1 MKGSDALVR
10 MLEQAGVE
18 YLFGLCGDTSLPF
31 YEALCGS
38 AAKVRHILTRDER
51 SASYMADAYA
61 RFSGKVGVCEGPS
74 GGGAT
79 YIVPGVAEANQSS
92 VPLVCLTTDIDM
104 RQRERGTLTELD
116 QDALFRPLT
125 SWTRTVT
132 HGPEMG
138 WVVRE
143 AFRRAVSGKL
153 GATHVG
159 LPINAQE
166 AEVPETDVYM
176 DPRYGAYPCTRTAPD
191 PASVRRTVDLLLQSA
206 NPVLVAG
213 AGVVRSGAWPE
224 LLDLTETLGCPVAT
238 SISGKGALPE
248 THPYSL
254 GVIGSNGGLAYRH
267 EIVESSDL
275 VFFIGCHTGSV
286 TTKKWTVPKDR
297 SKKIIQL
304 DVEASRL
311 GTNYEIEEGIVA
323 DAKIGLGSIV
333 EELKNRLGG
342 RKADKTD
349 PRRIEKKREALL
361 SGMEEFGSDAVPIRP
376 ERFAAEFQRVSHED
390 ALVITDPGT
399 PTPYMA
405 AYYRVRRAGRVF
417 VAPRAHGALG
427 YALPAVV
434 GAYFA
439 RPDCKVVGIMG
450 DGSFAISAGE
460 LETLKRLNLP
470 VLLIVLTNSCFG
482 WVKAGQRARGS
493 KYFGVDFST
502 LDHTA
507 VARAFG
513 IEGLRVEEPAH
524 LASALK
530 KGLEAEGPVL
540 IDVVVQPLQ
549 ETRAPVSKW
558 VA

>member
-1 MKGSDALVR
+1 MKGSHALVR
-10 MLEQAGVE
+10 MLEQVGVE
-18 YLFGLCGDTSLPF
+18 FLFGLCGDTSLPF
-31 YEALCGS
+31 YEALSRS
-38 AAKVRHILTRDER
+38 AGRVRHILTRDER

-92 VPLVCLTTDIDM
+92 VPLVCITTDIDV

-132 HGPEMG
+132 HGPELA

-143 AFRRAVSGKL
+143 AFRRAVSGRL

-159 LPINAQE
+159 LPLNAQE
-166 AEVPETDVYM
+166 AEIQEADVYI
-176 DPRYGAYPCTRTAPD
+176 DPRYGFYPADRTAPD
-191 PASVRRTVDLLLQSA
+191 PASVRKAVDLLLKSA

-213 AGVVRSGAWPE
+213 AGVIRSEAWPE
-224 LLDLTETLGCPVAT
+224 LLALTETLGCPVAT

-248 THPYSL
+248 THPFSL

-267 EIVESSDL
+267 EIVGSSDL
-275 VFFIGCHTGSV
+275 VFYIGCHTGSV
-286 TTKKWTVPKDR
+286 TTNKWTVPKDR
-297 SKKIIQL
+297 LRKVIQL
-304 DVEASRL
+304 DVEASRI
-311 GTNYEIEEGIVA
+311 GTNYEITEGIVA
-323 DAKIGLGSIV
+323 DARMGLASIV
-333 EELKNRLGG
+333 EELKDRLGG
-342 RKADKTD
+342 GKANRTD
-349 PRRIEKKREALL
+349 PRSIAEKREAFLAR
-361 SGMEEFGSDAVPIRP
+361 MEEFASDAVPIRP
-376 ERFAAEFQRVSHED
+376 ERFVAEIQRVLPAD

-405 AYYRVRRAGRVF
+405 AYYRLSRAGRLF

-434 GAYFA
+434 GAHFA
-439 RPDCKVVGIMG
+439 RPGCKVVGIMG

-460 LETLKRLNLP
+460 LETIQRLKLP

-482 WVKAGQRARGS
+482 WVKAGQKARGS
-493 KYFGVDFST
+493 EYFGVDFST
-502 LDHTA
+502 LDHSA
-507 VARAFG
+507 VARAYG
-513 IEGLRVEEPAH
+513 IEGVRVEDPAD
-524 LASALK
+524 LAPALR
-530 KGLEAEGPVL
+530 KGLNASGPVL
-540 IDVVVQPLQ
+540 IDVVVQSLQ